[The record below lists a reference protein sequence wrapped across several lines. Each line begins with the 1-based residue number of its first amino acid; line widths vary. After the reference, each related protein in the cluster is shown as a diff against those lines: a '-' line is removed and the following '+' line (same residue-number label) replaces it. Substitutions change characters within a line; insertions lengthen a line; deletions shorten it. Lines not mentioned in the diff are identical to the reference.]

1 MPDAAKDPVGRGVVM
16 RTEAPAVVEGLP
28 DEDVDAIVAAVHE
41 ALGGPGPPQI
51 QSLRRMMM

>member
-1 MPDAAKDPVGRGVVM
+1 M

-28 DEDVDAIVAAVHE
+28 DEDVDAIVAAMHE
-41 ALGGPGPPQI
+41 ALGGPGLPQI

>member
-1 MPDAAKDPVGRGVVM
+1 M

-28 DEDVDAIVAAVHE
+28 DEDVNAIVAVVHE